1 MKSSFA
7 YQLEQFFELSN
18 QTQNPS
24 QNQSLKKLKT
34 EYVSEENFYLLE
46 NVGYFPADWTLFF
59 DRLSPFFEV
68 GFLFRDS
75 RLAQSFF
82 YGKTIPKIQRTLDL
96 KLPQSGF
103 LKILKTDAK
112 SMSLKLNIADIIAV
126 DKMSCFFV
134 RLDEEL
140 GVILLTSTAEPWLQ
154 LKMTTL
160 QKALINQSL

>member
-1 MKSSFA
+1 MKPSFT

-18 QTQNPS
+18 QTQSPS
-24 QNQSLKKLKT
+24 QNQSLKKMKT

-59 DRLSPFFEV
+59 DRLSPFFEA
-68 GFLFRDS
+68 GFLFRHN
-75 RLAQSFF
+75 RLTQSFF
-82 YGKTIPKIQRTLDL
+82 YGKTIPKIQRLLDL

-112 SMSLKLNIADIIAV
+112 SMSLKLNMADILPV
-126 DKMSCFFV
+126 EKMSCFFV
-134 RLDEEL
+134 RLDDEF
-140 GVILLTSTAEPWLQ
+140 GIVLLTSTAEPWLQ
-154 LKMTTL
+154 LKMNTL